1 MIKKLI
7 ELLPVSRRKYTKT
20 IEDIM
25 LVLNGLVEAEAN
37 HSQIETN
44 LVQQLQAVLPQFPR
58 KGKAEAQESKKT
70 KNGSDPAFQ

>member
-7 ELLPVSRRKYTKT
+7 ELLPVSRRKYTRA

-25 LVLNGLVEAEAN
+25 LVLDGLVEAEAN
-37 HSQIETN
+37 HAQIETN
-44 LVQQLQAVLPQFPR
+44 LVQQLQAIVLQLPQ
-58 KGKAEAQESKKT
+58 KGKAKTQKSEGT